1 MSAEKI
7 GELFKLIRGGRRIG
21 MWPESNQ
28 GYEAVPNAGTI
39 IIMIP
44 DSHSATVYPY

>member
-39 IIMIP
+39 IIP